1 MKLIYNIALRL
12 TALLLPLIAVWAV
25 IFYSAMV
32 REINDEADDALED
45 YSELIIIRLLAGE
58 PLPKMNEGSN
68 NSYSVTAVSEEYA
81 AAHPAFRYYDAE
93 VWVPEK
99 EETEPARV
107 LVTVFRDGDGAMPT
121 FEKEDLLRT
130 VLTWVVLLY
139 LLLMLTCVGTTLWVF
154 RKSLRPLYALLDW
167 LDGYIPGRKSAPVPD
182 GGDIMEFRK
191 LRNRPWTAS
200 RSSSNSKSNSS
211 GMPHTSF
218 RPRSRCY
225 RAGWNI
231 CWTTPGST
239 T

>member
-107 LVTVFRDGDGAMPT
+107 LVTVFRDGDGGFRELRVAMPT

-139 LLLMLTCVGTTLWVF
+139 LLLMLTCIGTTLWVF

-167 LDGYIPGRKSAPVPD
+167 LDGYRPGRKAAPVP
-182 GGDIMEFRK
+182 
-191 LRNRPWTAS
+191 
-200 RSSSNSKSNSS
+200 SSSS
-211 GMPHTSF
+211 GTPRTSF
-218 RPRSRCY
+218 RPRSRCS

-239 T
+239 MRRPAR